1 MEKDKEEI
9 RSYDKLLEVG
19 LFGIN
24 SDFEWDLGSFKE
36 LATYQRVTI
45 EISQQ

>member
-24 SDFEWDLGSFKE
+24 SDFE
-36 LATYQRVTI
+36 
-45 EISQQ
+45 